1 MRSRTLQPSGFGPTT
16 TNDRILPL
24 GGTPQGQ
31 GWERQHR
38 LYFSDPLEMGGLPD
52 NFAEKHTGVC
62 LVFSTKLDE
71 SPLFPIYKVYYEDTL
86 PTFNPFSS
94 DNGSQ
99 LLEIFITKATEY
111 AKEEEWRVWEEKLG
125 PGKHPFN
132 PDQLEGLIFG
142 AKASDDFIA
151 EIVAINQQRSPS
163 LFLGRAVL
171 ENNGESINVVRL
183 SQDEV

>member
-1 MRSRTLQPSGFGPTT
+1 
-16 TNDRILPL
+16 L